1 MWGGTMKWQRP
12 LVPSY
17 AKVLRN
23 RVRRRLPRRL
33 LRNLGI
39 FYLILAGLAGL
50 LVVGNTRPGFYQDV
64 WRQMEYGYYWVRIKA
79 AGVLP
84 VLAYSLPLTGDL
96 SRSILAEGL
105 PTAPGMA
112 NTPGSHISPE
122 TLRSIVQVVTDYDLA
137 EPESLIAAAF
147 PGSRSTS
154 GALRWDW
161 IIQRGIE
168 GYSLGSGALDAW
180 QETVLGD
187 EDNTSPQAQVEVV
200 INAPTYTALATS
212 TGDGSLEDVAAP
224 MVTYSADSSVSES
237 WQMQPAPNPTSLA
250 SRLESLSRVN
260 WGNSPLVA
268 VYHTHTGE
276 TYRDAATSSTK
287 SYAWDVGSPGVGP
300 VPGVVQ
306 VGDRLTRELQR
317 RYGIPVIH
325 SSKVHDY
332 PVFAYAYSNS
342 EKTAQ
347 MLVERYS
354 SLQLVLDIHRDEG
367 TTVETV
373 QGRQLAGVLIIVAS
387 GGGSLNH
394 RNWRQN
400 LERAQ
405 LLKETFD
412 RLYPGLCR
420 GLIIKERTRYNQHV
434 HPGALLLEIG
444 AHSDTLDSALLTA
457 ELVADVVAETL
468 WQVQSGSRGPSNL
481 RTPTPLRAPS
491 SPMEIFEPKNQR
503 GGFGF

>member
-1 MWGGTMKWQRP
+1 MKWQRR
-12 LVPSY
+12 LIPSY
-17 AKVLRN
+17 TRVLRN

-33 LRNLGI
+33 LRNLGV

-50 LVVGNTRPGFYQDV
+50 LVLGNTRPGFYQDV
-64 WRQMEYGYYWVRIKA
+64 WRQMEYGYSWVRNRA

-84 VLAYSLPLTGDL
+84 ALAYSLPLTGDL

-105 PTAPGMA
+105 PTSPGLA
-112 NTPGSHISPE
+112 NTPSSHISPE
-122 TLRSIVQVVTDYDLA
+122 TLRSIVQVMTDYDLA
-137 EPESLIAAAF
+137 EPESLVAAAF

-154 GALRWDW
+154 GAVRWDW

-168 GYSLGSGALDAW
+168 GYSLGSDTLDAW
-180 QETVLGD
+180 QAAVLVD
-187 EDNTSPQAQVEVV
+187 EDSPSPQAQVEVV
-200 INAPTYTALATS
+200 INAPTYAALATS
-212 TGDGSLEDVAAP
+212 TGDGSLEDVAS
-224 MVTYSADSSVSES
+224 MVTYPADSIVGES
-237 WQMQPAPNPTSLA
+237 WQMQPVPSPISLA

-268 VYHTHTGE
+268 IYHTHTGE
-276 TYRDAATSSTK
+276 TYRDTTSSSTK
-287 SYAWDVGSPGVGP
+287 SYAWDVGRPGVGP

-306 VGDRLTRELQR
+306 VGERLTRELQR

-373 QGRQLAGVLIIVAS
+373 QGRQLAGVLIIVAT

-400 LERAQ
+400 LETAQ

-412 RLYPGLCR
+412 RVYPGLCR
-420 GLIIKERTRYNQHV
+420 GLVIKERARYNQHV

-457 ELVADVVAETL
+457 ELVADVLAETL
-468 WQVQSGSRGPSNL
+468 WQVQSGSRVPSNL
-481 RTPTPLRAPS
+481 RTLPQAPS
-491 SPMEIFEPKNQR
+491 SPMEIFEPKVQR
-503 GGFGF
+503 GGFGL